1 MDLARLKEIIR
12 PKKYL
17 KKNVKISGM
26 KIDVIKREIQ
36 NIPDDATLTVHD
48 QSWEHEDPSYV
59 LWAEW
64 TVLETDEEYE
74 ARLKKEDATAKQQAE
89 ERAIKDR
96 ETYERLRKQYG
107 DVVEVEVSRLNEE
120 ARKMINNEPMWQRY
134 REWALSQGIKI
145 IGEAN
150 Q

>member
-1 MDLARLKEIIR
+1 MEMKRLREIIR

-17 KKNVKISGM
+17 KKNIKISGM
-26 KIDVIKREIQ
+26 KIDVIKHEIQ

-48 QSWEHEDPSYV
+48 ESWEHEDPSYV

-74 ARLKKEDATAKQQAE
+74 ARLKEEDAIAKHKAE
-89 ERAIKDR
+89 QKALQDR

-120 ARKMINNEPMWQRY
+120 AQKMITNEPMWQRY

-145 IGEAN
+145 IGESN
-150 Q
+150 